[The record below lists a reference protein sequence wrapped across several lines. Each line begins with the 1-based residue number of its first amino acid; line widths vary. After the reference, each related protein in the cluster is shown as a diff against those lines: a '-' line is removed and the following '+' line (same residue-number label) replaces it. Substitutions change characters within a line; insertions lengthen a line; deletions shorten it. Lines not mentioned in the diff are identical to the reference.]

1 MAAPNSSSV
10 VLDSVVQFLKDIPPF
25 QFLPPA
31 ELTVLALSMS
41 LEYFPKGTVIL
52 SAGGKAS
59 DSLFVIKKGGVKLTL
74 KTENGMEVVLD
85 MRSEGE
91 LFGVLSTMGGDI
103 TRLDVTAWED
113 TLCYSVPG
121 DRIRDIIAQH
131 PDVAGY
137 LVRTSITR
145 YVDRSLNEIRER
157 TRLLADGERL
167 LYSLG
172 VGDVVKKP
180 ALTCYGEATI
190 RAAAQVMAANKSTAI
205 FVKDETGK
213 ALGIITE
220 SDLAEKVVAN
230 AISSDS
236 PATSIMS
243 APVISVDASERL
255 FHALIEMLNHNV
267 HHLLVTHDGLPA
279 GVITYHDLLLL
290 QGKSPLALLRHVGR
304 QNTLDDLV
312 AAQGRTYEIIP
323 LLIREGAKAS
333 HVTRIVAELNDRV
346 LTKIL
351 ELAEEEVG
359 KAPVPYCWIVLGS
372 EGRREQTF
380 RTDQDNGLIY
390 VDVPEQEESKVAAY
404 FGKLVNYVSAALE
417 RCGYP
422 PCPGGYMATN
432 SRWRQPLSQWK
443 AYFHDWIT
451 DAQQVTSEDALI
463 FFDMRGVAGD
473 TSLCDEVWRYNRELL
488 KDANLFKSILAFI
501 TINHKPPLGF
511 FRQFVVNRGGEHKN
525 EFDLKLHGTG
535 PIANAARLWSL
546 DAGIS
551 ETNTID
557 RLTALQQA
565 GYGDLKLLT
574 DLTESMEFLT
584 ALRLEHQLQLAQSD
598 RRISN
603 YVNPEKLSQLQRTLL
618 KEAFESIVRAQDLVK
633 STFETWVWT
642 QLR

>member
-25 QFLPPA
+25 QFLPSD
-31 ELTVLALSMS
+31 ELTKLAGSMS
-41 LEYFPKGTVIL
+41 LEYFAKGTVIL

-74 KTENGMEVVLD
+74 KTDDGMEVVLD

-91 LFGVLSTMGGDI
+91 LFGLLSTMGGDI

-113 TLCYSVPG
+113 ALCYSVPG
-121 DRIRDIIAQH
+121 DRIRDIIARH

-145 YVDRSLNEIRER
+145 YIDRSLNEIRER

-172 VGDVVKKP
+172 VGDVAKTA
-180 ALTCYGEATI
+180 ALTCYGEASI
-190 RAAAQVMAANKSTAI
+190 RAAAQVMAANKATAI

-236 PATSIMS
+236 PATFIMS
-243 APVISVDASERL
+243 TPVISVDASERL

-267 HHLLVTHDGLPA
+267 HHLLVTRDGMPA

-290 QGKSPLALLRHVGR
+290 QGKSPLALLRHVG
-304 QNTLDDLV
+304 QQSTLDDLV

-351 ELAEEEVG
+351 ELAEEEIG

-380 RTDQDNGLIY
+380 KTDQDNGLIY
-390 VDVPEQEESKVAAY
+390 MDVTEEELPRVAGY
-404 FGKLVNYVSAALE
+404 FEKLVNYVSAALE

-432 SRWRQPLSQWK
+432 PRWRQPLSQWK
-443 AYFHDWIT
+443 AYFQEWIT
-451 DAQQVTSEDALI
+451 DAQQITSEDALI
-463 FFDMRGVAGD
+463 FFDMRAVAGD
-473 TSLCDEVWRYNRELL
+473 SGLCDEIWRRNRELL
-488 KDANLFKSILAFI
+488 KEGNLFKSILAFI

-511 FRQFVVNRGGEHKN
+511 FHQFVVNRGGEHKN

-535 PIANAARLWSL
+535 PIANAARLWCL
-546 DAGIS
+546 DAGIT

-565 GYGDLKLLT
+565 GYGDAKLLT

-618 KEAFESIVRAQDLVK
+618 KEAFEAIARAQDLVK

>member
-25 QFLPPA
+25 QFLPSD
-31 ELTVLALSMS
+31 ELTKLAGSMS

-74 KTENGMEVVLD
+74 KTDDGMEVVLD

-91 LFGVLSTMGGDI
+91 LFGLLSTMGGDI
-103 TRLDVTAWED
+103 TRLDVKAWED
-113 TLCYSVPG
+113 ALCYSVPG
-121 DRIRDIIAQH
+121 DGIRDIIARH

-145 YVDRSLNEIRER
+145 YIDRSLNEIRER

-172 VGDVVKKP
+172 VGDVAKTA
-180 ALTCYGEATI
+180 ALTCYGEASI
-190 RAAAQVMAANKSTAI
+190 RAAAQVMAANKATAI

-230 AISSDS
+230 EISSDS

-267 HHLLVTHDGLPA
+267 HHLLVTRDGMPN

-290 QGKSPLALLRHVGR
+290 QGKSPLALLRHVG
-304 QNTLDDLV
+304 QQSTLDDLV

-351 ELAEEEVG
+351 ELAEKEIG

-380 RTDQDNGLIY
+380 KTDQDNGLIY
-390 VDVPEQEESKVAAY
+390 TDVAEEEHPRVAAY
-404 FGKLVNYVSAALE
+404 FEKLVNYVSAALE

-422 PCPGGYMATN
+422 PCPGGFMATN
-432 SRWRQPLSQWK
+432 PRWRQPLSQWK
-443 AYFHDWIT
+443 AYFHEWIT
-451 DAQQVTSEDALI
+451 DAQQITSEDALI
-463 FFDMRGVAGD
+463 FFDMRAVAGD
-473 TSLCDEVWRYNRELL
+473 SGLCDEIWRRNRELL
-488 KDANLFKSILAFI
+488 KEGHLCKSILAFI

-511 FRQFVVNRGGEHKN
+511 FHQFVVNRAGEHKN

-535 PIANAARLWSL
+535 PIANAARLWCL

-565 GYGDLKLLT
+565 GYGDAKLLT

-618 KEAFESIVRAQDLVK
+618 KEAFEAIARAQDLVK
-633 STFETWVWT
+633 STFETWVWA

>member
-25 QFLPPA
+25 QFLPSD
-31 ELTVLALSMS
+31 ELTKLAGSMS
-41 LEYFPKGTVIL
+41 LEYFAKGTVIL

-74 KTENGMEVVLD
+74 KTDDGMEVVLD

-91 LFGVLSTMGGDI
+91 LFGLLSTMGGDI

-113 TLCYSVPG
+113 ALCYSVPG
-121 DRIRDIIAQH
+121 DRIRDIIARH

-145 YVDRSLNEIRER
+145 YIDRSLNEIRER

-172 VGDVVKKP
+172 VGDVAKTA
-180 ALTCYGEATI
+180 ALTCYGEASI
-190 RAAAQVMAANKSTAI
+190 RAAAQVMAANKATAI

-236 PATSIMS
+236 PATFIMS
-243 APVISVDASERL
+243 TPVISVDASERL

-267 HHLLVTHDGLPA
+267 HHLLVTRDGMPA

-290 QGKSPLALLRHVGR
+290 QGKSPLALLRHVG
-304 QNTLDDLV
+304 QQSTLDDLV

-351 ELAEEEVG
+351 ELAEEEIG

-380 RTDQDNGLIY
+380 KTDQDNGLIY
-390 VDVPEQEESKVAAY
+390 MDVTEEEPPRVAAY
-404 FGKLVNYVSAALE
+404 FEKLVNYVSAALE

-432 SRWRQPLSQWK
+432 PRWRQPLSQWK
-443 AYFHDWIT
+443 AYFQEWIT
-451 DAQQVTSEDALI
+451 DAQQITSEDALI
-463 FFDMRGVAGD
+463 FFDMRAVAGD
-473 TSLCDEVWRYNRELL
+473 SGLCDEIWRRNRELL
-488 KDANLFKSILAFI
+488 KEGNLFKSILAFI

-511 FRQFVVNRGGEHKN
+511 FHQFVVNRGGEHKN

-535 PIANAARLWSL
+535 PIANAARLWCL
-546 DAGIS
+546 DAGIT

-565 GYGDLKLLT
+565 GYGDAKLLT

-618 KEAFESIVRAQDLVK
+618 KEAFEAIARAQDLVK